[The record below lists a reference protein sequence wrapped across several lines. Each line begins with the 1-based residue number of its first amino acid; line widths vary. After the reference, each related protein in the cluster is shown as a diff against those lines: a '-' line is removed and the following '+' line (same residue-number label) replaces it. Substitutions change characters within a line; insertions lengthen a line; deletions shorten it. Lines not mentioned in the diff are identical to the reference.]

1 MESTQSEKL
10 VGAMRHCLGSTL
22 LGCRNLEVQKTKLCS
37 RSHRSRPLRPHNLDA
52 ISGRH
57 SACCECTVH
66 FQRSQS
72 QRNRRHHPVSFEI
85 QTVQTESSW
94 NEWSAWIILL
104 LMQAQLCGK
113 RVCYFQSVL
122 DSREMSLKLL
132 IILVI
137 PPITSRPKCRTRSN
151 QLQLGTGACND

>member
-1 MESTQSEKL
+1 MHPKL
-10 VGAMRHCLGSTL
+10 WNFDLVFVTCRVASLSKFGAKRQWNQRNQ
-22 LGCRNLEVQKTKLCS
+22 RNLWGQCVTALDALSYWDVETWKFKRRNCAELCS

-94 NEWSAWIILL
+94 NEWSAWIWY
-104 LMQAQLCGK
+104 CSC
-113 RVCYFQSVL
+113 RHNYVENVCAIFGMCWTA
-122 DSREMSLKLL
+122 EK
-132 IILVI
+132 
-137 PPITSRPKCRTRSN
+137 
-151 QLQLGTGACND
+151 